1 MLIKS
6 LEIDIKEL
14 ARKRDIIKVLFYISI
29 KIELKVF
36 RKL

>member
-6 LEIDIKEL
+6 LEADIKEL
-14 ARKRDIIKVLFYISI
+14 ARKRDITKVLFYTLT
-29 KIELKVF
+29 KIELEAF